1 MEASSPILCCMVTFH
16 CLFPLAN
23 FTWVKP
29 FPSFRHQ
36 VKAINA
42 HGNAHIL
49 GTQVI
54 FGE

>member
-1 MEASSPILCCMVTFH
+1 MEASSLILCCRVTFH
-16 CLFPLAN
+16 CPFPLDN

-42 HGNAHIL
+42 HGNAHIP
-49 GTQVI
+49 GTQYLVN
-54 FGE
+54 E